1 MAWFERKIRNR
12 RFQRKHVLQVKL
24 RSSERRKLRLR
35 RAVMAICVPAF
46 VLLGAYGVWQGG
58 DWLLRRFVYENSAFS
73 IHQIDVQTDG
83 ILSLEQIRR
92 WAGVKL
98 QDNLLA
104 LDLSRVQRDLEAIP
118 SIQSAGIERVLP
130 HTLKIRV
137 VEREPV
143 AQILL
148 PNPNATNLWEK
159 SVLLVGADGTIMLPL
174 EPHQRT
180 QPNPGLDALP
190 NLLGI
195 PGADL
200 RPGRRVESAQA
211 LAALKLVSAFEAS
224 PMAGRVDIR
233 HVDVGI
239 SHLLQVSTAQSS
251 EIVFGLHDLEGQLRR
266 WKAVHDFG
274 QKNGK
279 YVAWIDLSVA
289 NNVPARWLEVGVP
302 APPKPKVPKIYRTKK
317 RHV

>member
-1 MAWFERKIRNR
+1 VAWFERKIRNR

-35 RAVMAICVPAF
+35 RAVMAICVPGF

-58 DWLLRRFVYENSAFS
+58 DWLLRRFVYENSAFA

-118 SIQSAGIERVLP
+118 TIQSAGIERVLP

-159 SVLLVGADGTIMLPL
+159 SVFLVGADGTIMLPL

-180 QPNPGLDALP
+180 QPNPGPDALP

-211 LAALKLVSAFEAS
+211 LAALKLISVFEGSA
-224 PMAGRVDIR
+224 MAGRVDIR
-233 HVDVGI
+233 HIDVGI
-239 SHLLQVSTAQSS
+239 PNLLQISTAQSS
-251 EIVFGLHDLEGQLRR
+251 EITFGLHDLEGQLRR
-266 WKAVHDFG
+266 WKAVHDYG

-289 NNVPARWLEVGVP
+289 NNVPARWLEAGIP
-302 APPKPKVPKIYRTKK
+302 APPKPKASKIYRTKK